1 MEITAPRG
9 VRDENRCSH
18 LLGVIEAAMVRPIDD
33 SKLEKARFLLLEEE
47 GLACLVELSAVIG
60 SFELFTKITQGTGR
74 PALPKWVTRQFGLV
88 VGSLKNAVR
97 KPFLNVG
104 LVRNSDIDASK
115 FAAL

>member
-9 VRDENRCSH
+9 ARDENRCSH

-74 PALPKWVTRQFGLV
+74 PALPKWATRIMMIVFSIIRFVYELFF
-88 VGSLKNAVR
+88 R
-97 KPFLNVG
+97 C
-104 LVRNSDIDASK
+104 
-115 FAAL
+115 